1 MGFQCYKTR
10 HSEDG
15 TCYFQRISSLVLS
28 GPGGLLA
35 RAVAAQQDTKGD
47 TFVLDAAKAVALV
60 GCSEADSIF
69 LVSQDATGEVPTL
82 ARVTA
87 FYFRPGIM
95 QTDVLIEQ
103 EMISGFVLESGES
116 GIGKNLRITQVSK
129 PDRLVESLVLR
140 GGYSKLRHRWSLG
153 PAAHGIGAVLRN

>member
-10 HSEDG
+10 CSEDG
-15 TCYFQRISSLVLS
+15 TCYCQRVSPLVLS

-47 TFVLDAAKAVALV
+47 TFVLSPADAVELV
-60 GCSEADSIF
+60 GYSEADSIF
-69 LVSQDATGEVPTL
+69 LVSQGASGEVPTV

-87 FYFRPGIM
+87 FYFRPGLV

-103 EMISGFVLESGES
+103 ELIADFVLESGQS
-116 GIGKNLRITQVSK
+116 GIGMDLRITPGPK

-140 GGYSKLRHRWSLG
+140 GGYSRLRHRWSLG
-153 PAAHGIGAVLRN
+153 PAALGMGAVLRN